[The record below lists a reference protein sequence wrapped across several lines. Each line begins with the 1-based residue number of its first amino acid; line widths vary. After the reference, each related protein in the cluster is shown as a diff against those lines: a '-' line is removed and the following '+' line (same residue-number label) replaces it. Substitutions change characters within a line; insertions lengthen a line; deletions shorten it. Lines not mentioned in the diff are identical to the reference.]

1 MERCYINLACGPVF
15 LDNFNWINFD
25 YASLSKAVKKA
36 NLLKRLPLKQETADL
51 VYSSHFL
58 EHIPYTKVIDFLN
71 EILRILKPGG
81 VVRLV
86 LPDLENMANSYV
98 NLRKL
103 GDHQKADFL
112 VLEMIDQ
119 CVRNIRG
126 GQLGVFYSKIKDHPD
141 QHKSMNEF
149 IKERTGE
156 DLTTCSFQ
164 QKHNYISSI
173 NFTSILAAIARRIE
187 RYWIKIV
194 VLGLPSVFRD
204 QNISLADIGER
215 HHWVWDFYSL
225 KKVLEAVGFL
235 DVKRVSASTS
245 IFKDFPFYPLD
256 LDDNGKP
263 RKGAESMYIEAT
275 KPKYEINK
283 NLNQ

>member
-1 MERCYINLACGPVF
+1 MKHCYINLACGPVF
-15 LDNFNWINFD
+15 LDNLNWINLD
-25 YASLSKAVKKA
+25 HASSFNAVKKA
-36 NLLKRLPLKQETADL
+36 NLLKRLPLKQEVADL

-58 EHIPYTKVIDFLN
+58 EHIPYAKVIDFLN

-119 CVRNIRG
+119 CVRNIGG

-141 QHKSMNEF
+141 QHKSMIEF
-149 IKERTGE
+149 IRERTGE
-156 DLTTCSFQ
+156 NLTACSSQ
-164 QKHNYISSI
+164 QKQNYIFPI

-194 VLGLPSVFRD
+194 ILALPSAFRD
-204 QNISLADIGER
+204 QNISLADTGER

-225 KKVLEAVGFL
+225 KKVLEAVCFL
-235 DVKRVSASTS
+235 DVKRVSANTST
-245 IFKDFPFYPLD
+245 FKDFPFYPLD

-263 RKGAESMYIEAT
+263 RKGVESMYIEAT

-283 NLNQ
+283 NQL